1 MMLSFSTRQ
10 VALSASLLLLLV
22 STAFARSS
30 SPADD
35 WLVLSPAEEGFSVK
49 MPVKPDMETQWIP
62 LLGNNYRLRLYTG
75 VDTPTG
81 LLYMVVMQE
90 FPSVVAVLE
99 PVKRLDKFM
108 GGFKTGLGESLASAV
123 GGKFDL
129 VIDHDLTLDG
139 NVGRQYKLTVGESRG
154 MVRAFDRGRRVY
166 LLMVV
171 GADEKNASVVRFFDS
186 FEFKPAPEPVPQAVG
201 ETKTF

>member
-1 MMLSFSTRQ
+1 MLKLSPRQ
-10 VALSASLLLLLV
+10 VALSATLLLLLV
-22 STAFARSS
+22 STAIARSS
-30 SPADD
+30 PQPDD
-35 WLVLSPAEEGFSVK
+35 WLVLSPAGEGFAIK
-49 MPVKPDMETQWIP
+49 MPVKPDMETQWVP
-62 LLGNNYRLRLYTG
+62 LLGNNYRLRLYSG

-90 FPSVVAVLE
+90 FPSVVGVLE
-99 PVKRLDKFM
+99 PTKRLDKFM
-108 GGFKTGLGESLASAV
+108 GGFKEGLGESLASAV

-129 VIDHDLTLDG
+129 VADRDLTLDG

-171 GADEKNASVVRFFDS
+171 GADEKNAGVIRFFDS
-186 FEFKPAPEPVPQAVG
+186 FEFKPAPDPVPQAVG